1 MWNTRAIHCTVACNS
16 VFEMNR
22 LFLVLGLLLAWRHG
36 HAAEITA
43 EVKDSRGKPVADAV
57 VYALPVTGKPPERKA
72 PAVIAHQNQ
81 QFVPFVSAV
90 EVGTLVNLPNRDMVK
105 HHAYSISPA
114 KPFELPLYAGTPEAP
129 LLFDKPGIVKI
140 GCNIHDWMTAYVCVL
155 KTPYFAI
162 TRGDGRAKLVV
173 PSGEYHVEIWQPQ
186 LKGEPRDH
194 QQTVPARGSAH
205 VAFTIELKPAFRP
218 RRNPAAS
225 DATYR

>member
-1 MWNTRAIHCTVACNS
+1 MSNTPATRSTEECNS
-16 VFEMNR
+16 VFELMGAYL
-22 LFLVLGLLLAWRHG
+22 LFFLLLALATG

-43 EVKDSRGKPVADAV
+43 EVKDSRGHPVADAV
-57 VYALPVTGKPPERKA
+57 VYALPVAGKPPQRKA
-72 PAVIAHQNQ
+72 PTVIAHENQ
-81 QFVPFVSAV
+81 QFVPFVTAV
-90 EVGTLVNLPNRDMVK
+90 EVGTLVNLPNRDAVK

-140 GCNIHDWMTAYVCVL
+140 GCNIHDWMTAYVYVL
-155 KTPYFAI
+155 ETPYFAI
-162 TRGDGRAKLVV
+162 TRADGRAKLIV
-173 PSGEYHVEIWQPQ
+173 PSGEYHVEVWQPQ

-194 QQTVPARGSAH
+194 QQTAPVRGSAH